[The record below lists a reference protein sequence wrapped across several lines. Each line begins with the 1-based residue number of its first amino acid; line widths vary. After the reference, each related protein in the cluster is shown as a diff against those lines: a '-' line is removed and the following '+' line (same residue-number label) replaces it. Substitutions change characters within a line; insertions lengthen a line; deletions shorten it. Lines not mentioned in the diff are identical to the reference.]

1 MEEQQEKEELRQL
14 AQCLKDFLGLDRIYT
29 NPYAILSFLA
39 DQTIKNIEADRHT
52 SFTSAEIA
60 KSVSNGNSEP
70 SAWLSQY
77 WKKIDKDLKPLHT
90 NRLSEFALKRGLKNY
105 PWVTKIESTGGAG
118 NQAQYLITGIEI
130 DKSVVDE
137 SDRFS
142 DVPYD
147 IEYVAVQD
155 IKPSFIARFIFNTN
169 HSAIGWRK
177 WLLVFYPMLE
187 LVILGLMGSVLILA
201 FFVENDAITTR
212 DLVYLMLIYFT
223 FLFCKRAYQRSNA
236 FLDDRIIMA
245 SDHFMSFKEN
255 NIVQELVTV
264 NNDQGD
270 FLYKK
275 VKLTKYVGICPMC
288 KAQVVLEK
296 GEPDFPRKVVG
307 RCKESP
313 REHVY
318 SFDRVMKKGNR
329 LI

>member
-1 MEEQQEKEELRQL
+1 MV
-14 AQCLKDFLGLDRIYT
+14 ACFL
-29 NPYAILSFLA
+29 P
-39 DQTIKNIEADRHT
+39 H
-52 SFTSAEIA
+52 
-60 KSVSNGNSEP
+60 
-70 SAWLSQY
+70 
-77 WKKIDKDLKPLHT
+77 
-90 NRLSEFALKRGLKNY
+90 
-105 PWVTKIESTGGAG
+105 AG
-118 NQAQYLITGIEI
+118 VGYFG
-130 DKSVVDE
+130 VDGFC
-137 SDRFS
+137 SDS
-142 DVPYD
+142 
-147 IEYVAVQD
+147 
-155 IKPSFIARFIFNTN
+155 S
-169 HSAIGWRK
+169 
-177 WLLVFYPMLE
+177 
-187 LVILGLMGSVLILA
+187 